1 MRRFSGSGLT
11 LHGLTCTCSCLT
23 FKNALED
30 RIKNCR
36 RTQVKY
42 CHLTLMIPEGH
53 SQTLMRTQNAV
64 VSSLS
69 IHFIHLFSCIFQQA
83 TLVDIHHIEPRL
95 LAMATAAAHSAGRKK
110 IYLGSLGPLAVAA
123 VPAISAHLYNR
134 QLNPQI
140 SSLV

>member
-1 MRRFSGSGLT
+1 
-11 LHGLTCTCSCLT
+11 
-23 FKNALED
+23 
-30 RIKNCR
+30 
-36 RTQVKY
+36 
-42 CHLTLMIPEGH
+42 MIPEGH
-53 SQTLMRTQNAV
+53 SQTLMRAQNAV

-69 IHFIHLFSCIFQQA
+69 IHFIHLFLASSA
-83 TLVDIHHIEPRL
+83 STLVDIHHIEPRL